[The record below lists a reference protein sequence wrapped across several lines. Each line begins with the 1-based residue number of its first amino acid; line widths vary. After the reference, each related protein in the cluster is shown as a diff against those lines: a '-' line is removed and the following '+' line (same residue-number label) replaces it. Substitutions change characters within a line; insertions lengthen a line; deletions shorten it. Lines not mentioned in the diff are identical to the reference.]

1 MGGARKYI
9 TGLIE
14 KARGKVQ
21 GAARNYSPYKQV
33 NEALSGKV
41 PSKPEI
47 KVPPLT
53 PANKRKKIKPKE
65 ELTLSGRRRSN
76 D

>member
-21 GAARNYSPYKQV
+21 DAARNYSPYKQV
-33 NEALSGKV
+33 VDAFEGKT
-41 PSKPEI
+41 PTKPEI

-53 PANKRKKIKPKE
+53 PANKRKKIKSKE

-76 D
+76 